1 MIKKTEMKSA
11 FGFFLAFLESIQRSS
26 YAFSLLLV
34 LKKDEGYVSFC
45 LISRINFFLAF
56 LIVCLLIF
64 VFIEICSFAF

>member
-1 MIKKTEMKSA
+1 M

-26 YAFSLLLV
+26 YTLSLLLV

-45 LISRINFFLAF
+45 LISRINFSCVFD
-56 LIVCLLIF
+56 CLFF